1 MPVPKTTTLPFPTPT
16 MLYTILCYNSEN
28 VVHSWT
34 KEQDDAVMAKLI
46 AVQDRIAKRGRLGP
60 VARLGP
66 TRKAKTLH
74 KDREP
79 FLLTDGPYAETK
91 EQILGFYVIDCD
103 TEDEAVEIARELGHA
118 NPGGAFEVRPLIYF
132 QAGELRALSEA

>member
-1 MPVPKTTTLPFPTPT
+1 
-16 MLYTILCYNSEN
+16 MLYTILCYNSEKM
-28 VVHSWT
+28 VTGWT
-34 KEQDDAVMAKLI
+34 KEEDNAVMGKLL
-46 AVQDRIAKRGRLGP
+46 AVQEKVAKRGKLGP

-66 TRKAKTLH
+66 TTTARTLR

-91 EQILGFYVIDCD
+91 EQILGFYVVDFD
-103 TEDEAVEIARELGHA
+103 TAEEAMEFTRELGVA

-132 QAGELRALSEA
+132 EANSTLPGAEVMPTTPA

>member
-1 MPVPKTTTLPFPTPT
+1 
-16 MLYTILCYNSEN
+16 MLYTILCYYSETMLG
-28 VVHSWT
+28 SWT
-34 KEQDDAVMAKLI
+34 REQDDDVMAKLLAI
-46 AVQDRIAKRGRLGP
+46 QDKLAKRGKLGP

-66 TRKAKTLH
+66 TTSAKTLY

-103 TEDEAVEIARELGHA
+103 SEDEAVEIARDLGYV

-132 QAGELRALSEA
+132 QANASLAEASVAPNGAR

>member
-1 MPVPKTTTLPFPTPT
+1 

-28 VVHSWT
+28 MVTSWT
-34 KEQDDAVMAKLI
+34 KEQDDEVMAKLL
-46 AVQDRIAKRGRLGP
+46 AVQEKVARRGRLGP

-66 TRKAKTLH
+66 TKSAKTLH

-91 EQILGFYVIDCD
+91 EQILGFYVVDFD
-103 TEDEAVEIARELGHA
+103 TEDEAIDFVKELGYA
-118 NPGGAFEVRPLIYF
+118 NPGGAFELRPMIYF
-132 QAGELRALSEA
+132 QANGLTGIAEGRLTGAA